1 MGNYHIA
8 IEDFRR
14 ARRQAAVQDLIGRL
28 SGQTNELLAYDD
40 IRRQLQAT
48 NLRSAGLHDIPLDAI
63 VGSVGR
69 AKDFTRSFL
78 PRNDSYEQRWARVK
92 EAINDA
98 AGVPPIEVYK
108 VGDAYFVIDGN
119 HRVSVARQMNLKT
132 IAAQVT
138 EVDTRVPLSPTDDPE
153 EIICKAR
160 YAEFLETTDLD
171 KLRPEAD
178 LLMTFCGSYR
188 LLEEHIDVH
197 RYFLGLDWQRDVGWE
212 EAVVNWYDNIYTPIV
227 ALIHERG
234 LLHEFPGRTETD
246 LYVILAEYRAE
257 LETSLGWTVGAE
269 SVANQLADS
278 KSQRPSRVMARF
290 GHRLRTMLTPEELIS
305 GPPTGSWR
313 QDRLATRQ
321 DERLFAD
328 ILVAA
333 RGAEEDMAMLDHAIL
348 LAQREGARMLAFHV
362 RKPNETEEEAEP
374 VRQRFEDRCRAAGVN
389 VAAATQASTST
400 SREIIARAVYADL
413 VVLHLNHPPG
423 EKLLG
428 RLSSGFRKIIHRSPR
443 PILAVPTGVQSPMD
457 RALLAYDGSD
467 KAQEALFVAAYI
479 AQRWGVQLAVVTVL
493 KDELH
498 QQALAEAQ
506 AYLADQGVTAVYH
519 ERPRPES
526 GTSQAILEVAAEENS
541 NLLLL
546 GGYQDSPVMQVVLG
560 STLDRLLREFSQPML
575 ICR

>member
-1 MGNYHIA
+1 MGKYHIA

-14 ARRQAAVQDLIGRL
+14 ARRQAAVQDLMGRL
-28 SGQTNELLAYDD
+28 SGQTNELLIYDD
-40 IRRQLQAT
+40 VRRQLRAT
-48 NLRSAGLHDIPLDAI
+48 NLHSAGLHDIPLDAI

-69 AKDFTRSFL
+69 ARDFTRSFL

-92 EAINDA
+92 EAINGT
-98 AGVPPIEVYK
+98 AGVPPIDVYK
-108 VGDAYFVIDGN
+108 VGEAYFVIDGN
-119 HRVSVARQMNLKT
+119 HRVSVARQMGLQT
-132 IAAQVT
+132 IAAHVT
-138 EVDTRVPLSPTDDPE
+138 EVDTRVPLSPSDDPE
-153 EIICKAR
+153 GIICKAR
-160 YAEFLETTDLD
+160 YTEFLEKTDLD
-171 KLRPEAD
+171 KLRPDAD

-188 LLEEHIDVH
+188 LLEEHIEVH

-212 EAVVNWYDNIYTPIV
+212 EAVVSWYDNIYLPIA
-227 ALIHERG
+227 ALIRERG

-257 LETSLGWTVGAE
+257 LEEALGWTVGAE
-269 SVANQLADS
+269 SVATQLADS
-278 KSQRPSRVMARF
+278 KSQRPFRVMARF
-290 GHRLRTMLTPEELIS
+290 GNLLRTMLTPEELVS
-305 GPPTGSWR
+305 GPPAGSWR

-333 RGAEEDMAMLDHAIL
+333 RGAEDDMAMLDHAIL
-348 LAQREGARMLAFHV
+348 LAQREGARLLAFHV
-362 RKPNETEEEAEP
+362 RKPNQTAEEAEP
-374 VRQRFEDRCRAAGVN
+374 VRLRFEERCQAAGVN

-400 SREIIARAVYADL
+400 SREIVARAVYADL

-498 QQALAEAQ
+498 QQAMAEARV
-506 AYLADQGVTAVYH
+506 YLEDQGVTAVYH
-519 ERPRPES
+519 ERPRPDG
-526 GTSQAILEVAAEENS
+526 GTSQAILAVAAEENS

-560 STLDRLLREFSQPML
+560 STLDRLLREFSQPIL